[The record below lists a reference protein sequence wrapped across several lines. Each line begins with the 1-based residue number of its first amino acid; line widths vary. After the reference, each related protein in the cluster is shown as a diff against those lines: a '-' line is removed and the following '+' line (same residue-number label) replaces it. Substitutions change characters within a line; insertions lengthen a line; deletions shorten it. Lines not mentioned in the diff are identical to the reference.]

1 MHETGHALYEFGL
14 PKSLKNQL
22 IGKSAGMSL
31 HESQSLF
38 IEMQITKTKEFK
50 DRLKNIFM
58 EKYGVDWYSK
68 SKEFKEKFKIS
79 SIEKYGVTHPMLN
92 EDFKKIYSLGSA
104 AAISQ
109 PPLVII
115 PKITSDAPN
124 VSNTQKNLNSQI
136 NRPAQKPL
144 VAQKKRL
151 DAAKFSHIVSI
162 LDAKGTDQLHRCL
175 RKISHKDKQNYF
187 ANFSEELSALEE
199 LSTTNK
205 RKSLSIRDLVVN
217 SPSKDQCINYLDFIL
232 MAG

>member
-1 MHETGHALYEFGL
+1 MH
-14 PKSLKNQL
+14 SLLSHIFIKVAAATL
-22 IGKSAGMSL
+22 FLFFSL
-31 HESQSLF
+31 SNVFAE
-38 IEMQITKTKEFK
+38 
-50 DRLKNIFM
+50 NIPSCPAEDTNCM
-58 EKYGVDWYSK
+58 T
-68 SKEFKEKFKIS
+68 SKELVVNI
-79 SIEKYGVTHPMLN
+79 N

-151 DAAKFSHIVSI
+151 DAAKFSHIISI

-187 ANFSEELSALEE
+187 SNFSEELSALEE

-205 RKSLSIRDLVVN
+205 RKSLSIRDLLVN